1 MSMSGYTKLFSSIL
15 ASTIWR
21 EDDKTRIVWIT
32 LLAMADKNGV
42 AEGSVP
48 GLADFARVSVDDCR
62 AAIEKLSSP
71 DIDSR
76 TPDFDGRRI
85 KAVDGGWQLLNH
97 AKYRAKLNADERRE
111 YLRQKQAEFRAKPK
125 IKQACQQVSTS
136 VNNGQQVST
145 LSTQAEAKAD
155 TKAEADLF
163 IGDSKESP
171 PSSGPAIAWTQAEG
185 FQGITDADKQ
195 SWAIAY
201 PACDLTRQLAAMN
214 EWLRANPTKAHK
226 KAWRRF
232 IIGWLERA
240 QERGGDAKSS
250 PVSHQT
256 KKTTINDYDRPSTWT
271 EEQNAI

>member
-1 MSMSGYTKLFSSIL
+1 MSYTKLASSIL
-15 ASTIWR
+15 TSTIWM
-21 EDDKTRIVWIT
+21 EDDHTRIVWMA
-32 LLAMADKNGV
+32 LMAMADRNGEV
-42 AEGSVP
+42 QASIP
-48 GLADFARVSVDDCR
+48 GLANVARVPLESCR
-62 AAIEKLSSP
+62 IAIEKFLSP
-71 DIDSR
+71 DPYSR
-76 TPDFDGRRI
+76 TKCDEGRRI
-85 KAVDGGWQLLNH
+85 EEIQGGWMLINH
-97 AKYRAKLNADERRE
+97 EQYRNLASDCDRKQKAAE
-111 YLRQKQAEFRAKPK
+111 RQKRFRERKARNATVTPESRQ
-125 IKQACQQVSTS
+125 IP
-136 VNNGQQVST
+136 
-145 LSTQAEAKAD
+145 QAEAKAD

-226 KAWRRF
+226 RAWRRF
-232 IIGWLERA
+232 ITGWLERA